1 MSTGKKKKKVFSQMT
16 NTKMGPNPKISHGS
30 SQSWAIDHLG
40 NWFYRLFSFIF
51 NLTLK
56 KSSPNV

>member
-30 SQSWAIDHLG
+30 SQS
-40 NWFYRLFSFIF
+40 
-51 NLTLK
+51 
-56 KSSPNV
+56 